1 MNEYESPAV
10 VASFDSKA
18 LLGEALG
25 LNCNGGSSCKY

>member
-18 LLGEALG
+18 LLGEALAH
-25 LNCNGGSSCKY
+25 LCTSDCKY